1 MRTVHLI
8 GIGGTGMSAIAIFL
22 LEKGYK
28 VTGSDKNASPYFE
41 LVLNKGA
48 EALLGH
54 HPELAIKADVVVRS
68 SAVRDEDPEVQ
79 AAQAAGIPVLK
90 RSDFLPEICS
100 GKQTLAIAGTHGKTT
115 TTAMLIET
123 LHSLGL
129 DPSFILGSEIKSLG
143 NNAHAGQG
151 QHFVIEADEY
161 DYMFLGLEPSLSIL
175 TNIEYDHPDCFATPE
190 IYEQAYVDFL
200 KKSKKG
206 GVALV
211 CSEDPGVRHMLETN
225 TFEDLTVLTYGFDED
240 CDYRVLFL
248 DPNLSSNEFI
258 LTTQLGGIPQLSGP
272 FTPSLPGKHNA
283 LNAGAV
289 AASLHILGLNP
300 QLAQNALENFTGTE
314 RRWDIVYQQDGIT
327 LINDYG
333 HHPTQLRLTL
343 EATRQAHPESKIWA
357 VWEPHTFSRTQRLEA
372 DYIKALDLADQ
383 AVIMEIYAARE
394 VDEGYTPQTMVDAL
408 EEGKALYLPDQDEA
422 ANLIHELSGQNDI
435 IIVFSAGKGP
445 QLSEKLKALFENTHM
460 EAAMPDLPMRKLEA
474 LFGSKLLSGEHLKNY
489 TTIKAGGPAA
499 GLMILN
505 DIDELSHAV
514 GTLWSL
520 DVPFKL
526 LGSGSNLL
534 ISDKGYPGIILIN
547 RCNRVQIYKEQ
558 DPPLVYAET
567 GANLGTMSQMAS
579 RAGVGGMEWCNSIP
593 GTVGGAVYGNA
604 GAHGSDVEA
613 TLFKADIITRDGGK
627 QSLDVTGMGYQ
638 YRSSK
643 FKREGT
649 SVVILSATFHGS
661 HADPAESLQ
670 KLEEFTAKRAKTQ
683 PKGPSFGSTFKN
695 PKDDFAGRLLEEVG
709 MKGVVSGNAQVS
721 ERHANFILNDGTA
734 TAQDIYNLIRMGQ
747 KRVKEK
753 FNVDLFT
760 EIEILGDF
768 DEID

>member
-28 VTGSDKNASPYFE
+28 VTGTDPNRSPYFE
-41 LVLNKGA
+41 LVLSKGA
-48 EALLGH
+48 EALIGH

-68 SAVRDEDPEVQ
+68 SAVRDEDPEVI
-79 AAQAAGIPVLK
+79 AAKEAGIPVLK
-90 RSDFLPEICS
+90 RSEFLPEITS
-100 GKQTLAIAGTHGKTT
+100 NKQTLAIAGTHGKTT

-123 LHSLGL
+123 LSSLNL
-129 DPSFILGSEIKSLG
+129 DPSFILGSEIKRLG
-143 NNAHAGQG
+143 TNAHAGQG
-151 QHFVIEADEY
+151 PHFVIEADEY

-190 IYEQAYVDFL
+190 IYEQAFVEFL
-200 KKSKKG
+200 EKSKKG

-211 CSEDPGVRHMLETN
+211 CNEDPGIRHMLEN
-225 TFEDLTVLTYGFDED
+225 NSFEDLHIFTYGFGED
-240 CDYRVLFL
+240 SDYRVLLL
-248 DPNLSSNEFI
+248 DPALNSNEFI

-272 FTPSLPGKHNA
+272 FSPSLPGKHNA

-300 QLAQNALENFTGTE
+300 QMAQSALETFQGTE
-314 RRWDIVYQQDGIT
+314 RRWDVVYQKDGIT

-343 EATRQAHPESKIWA
+343 EATRLAHPDAKIWA
-357 VWEPHTFSRTQRLEA
+357 IWEPHTFSRTQRLQS
-372 DYIKALDLADQ
+372 DYVKALELSDQ

-394 VDEGYTPQTMVDAL
+394 VDEGYTPQIIVDAL
-408 EEGKALYLPDQDEA
+408 ESGKAHYIPNQDKA
-422 ANLIHELSGQNDI
+422 AAHIYQHCGQNDI

-445 QLSEKLKALFENTHM
+445 QLSEKIKALFEKNNS
-460 EAAMPDLPMRKLEA
+460 EATMPQLPMRKLEA
-474 LFGSKLLSGEHLKNY
+474 LFGAKLLGGEHLKEY
-489 TTIKAGGPAA
+489 TTIRAGGPAA
-499 GLMILN
+499 GLMIIS
-505 DIDELSHAV
+505 DIDELSHTV

-547 RCNRVQIYKEQ
+547 RCNRIHIYKEQ

-613 TLFKADIITRDGGK
+613 TLLKADVITRDGGK
-627 QSLDVTGMGYQ
+627 QTLDVAGMGYQ

-649 SVVILSATFHGS
+649 TVVILSATFHGS
-661 HADPAESLQ
+661 HADPEESMQ
-670 KLEEFTAKRAKTQ
+670 KLEAFTAKRAKTQ

-747 KRVKEK
+747 KRVKER
-753 FNVDLFT
+753 FGIDLFT

-768 DEID
+768 DEL